1 MTEVSTYTDSADSL
15 PLRTGT
21 VACGAL
27 VRGRVK
33 DARLNAVTR
42 LRRGST
48 LLVFLVDTAHAMGA
62 PGGEGGG
69 SPIGTLLPFVLMFGV
84 LYFLILRPQI
94 KKQKAQQKMIDE
106 LKKGDNIV
114 TSGGIHGVITNLKD
128 DIISVKIAENVKV
141 ELTRSAV
148 SRVKEGGSS
157 SE

>member
-1 MTEVSTYTDSADSL
+1 M
-15 PLRTGT
+15 
-21 VACGAL
+21 
-27 VRGRVK
+27 
-33 DARLNAVTR
+33 
-42 LRRGST
+42 
-48 LLVFLVDTAHAMGA
+48 LVFLVDNAHAMGA
-62 PGGEGGG
+62 PGGESGG

-94 KKQKAQQKMIDE
+94 KKQKSQQKMIDE
-106 LKKGDNIV
+106 LKKGDEIV

-128 DIISVKIAENVKV
+128 DVISVKIAENVKV